1 MQFIDEVVIEVT
13 AGRGGDGCAA
23 FRREKFRPMGG
34 PCGGD
39 GGRGGDIILV
49 GDSGLSTLIELK
61 YSPKWRARRGE
72 NGKGKDMFG
81 KNAPATRVRV
91 PLGTRVKDADS
102 GLELADIREHGQE
115 FTAARGGRGGRGNLS
130 FKTSR
135 RTAPDWAE
143 EGKRGEHRRLLL
155 ELMLIADVGL
165 AGFPN
170 AGKSTL
176 IRRVSAARP
185 KVADYPFTTL
195 VPNLGVVRLDENRSF
210 VMADIPGII
219 EGASGGAG
227 LGLRFLRHIE
237 RTRVICHMLD
247 LGPEAGA
254 DPLKSF
260 ETVCRELES
269 YSKTLSERPRV
280 VVINKI
286 DMAAVRDRIGKIR
299 QRFKRKKITLHAI
312 SALTGEGVQE
322 LMEILWKALENRTA
336 ATTREAPVS
345 SS

>member
-13 AGRGGDGCAA
+13 AGPGGNGCMA

-49 GDSGLSTLIELK
+49 GDRGLSTLIELK

-81 KNAPATRVRV
+81 RNAPATRIRV

-102 GLELADIREHGQE
+102 GRELADLRAHGQE
-115 FTAARGGRGGRGNLS
+115 FTAAKGGRGGRGNLS

-143 EGKRGEHRRLLL
+143 EGKPGEHRRLLL

-176 IRRVSAARP
+176 IRKVSAARP
-185 KVADYPFTTL
+185 KVADYPFTTI

-210 VMADIPGII
+210 VVADIPGII
-219 EGASGGAG
+219 EGASSGAG
-227 LGLRFLRHIE
+227 LGLRFLRHVE
-237 RTRVICHMLD
+237 RTRVICHLID
-247 LGPEAGA
+247 LGPLAEA
-254 DPLKSF
+254 DPVKGF
-260 ETVCRELES
+260 ETINRELES
-269 YSKTLSERPRV
+269 YSKALAERPQV
-280 VVINKI
+280 VVLNKI
-286 DMAAVRDRIGKIR
+286 DLAAVRDKVNRIR
-299 QRFKRKKITLHAI
+299 QRFRRKKIKLHAI
-312 SALTGEGVQE
+312 SALTGEGVPE
-322 LMEILWKALENRTA
+322 LMEELWKALRD
-336 ATTREAPVS
+336 
-345 SS
+345 